1 MFYGVHARLHFAEQ
15 SADAG
20 RKASGALNKVDELE
34 IRLDRALLICEA
46 LWTLLRDK
54 VGITD
59 QELIERIN
67 DVDLSDG
74 TLDGKARRSARP
86 CPDCGKPVGAHF
98 DKCIYCGRLV
108 PREPFA

>member
-1 MFYGVHARLHFAEQ
+1 MFYGRHAALHFAEQ

-20 RKASGALNKVDELE
+20 RKASGARHKVDELE
-34 IRLDRALLICEA
+34 IRLDRTLLICEA

-74 TLDGKARRSARP
+74 ALDGKARRS
-86 CPDCGKPVGAHF
+86 
-98 DKCIYCGRLV
+98 IYCGKLV
-108 PREPFA
+108 PRQPFA